1 MPASRD
7 ATSCWKSISQR
18 DNHRPQRWLTLPH
31 PKHGRSPS
39 SPHISIKVCSTPAPT
54 ASSPFPAPP
63 ALSAPA
69 RLSPSHASDKARH
82 PPAPHTCNQKT
93 YATIARLKHSP
104 SAYIERAWSE
114 CTSGQKIYTY
124 DLTFTSSL
132 VYQLSIWGG
141 RQYLH
146 ISQMTRRHIARVRTA
161 TDTRTPFADRE
172 TPCEKEGAPS

>member
-1 MPASRD
+1 MANSPP
-7 ATSCWKSISQR
+7 SQTR
-18 DNHRPQRWLTLPH
+18 PIALLAAHFYQSLLNPCTHRVIAL
-31 PKHGRSPS
+31 S
-39 SPHISIKVCSTPAPT
+39 SPTSPLCPR
-54 ASSPFPAPP
+54 ASLSLPRFLHGQHKTSPDTS
-63 ALSAPA
+63 LG
-69 RLSPSHASDKARH
+69 R